1 MVVLEI
7 VEVSQRIST
16 QYGGMEEGEGEFYGT
31 PEEWN
36 VNLKFRFVPLKE
48 LIMTYGARKA
58 LDHCVGGLPASR
70 VVQKEHRRAWS

>member
-1 MVVLEI
+1 MVILEI

-16 QYGGMEEGEGEFYGT
+16 QYGGREEREGEFHGA
-31 PEEWN
+31 PVEWN

-58 LDHCVGGLPASR
+58 LDH
-70 VVQKEHRRAWS
+70 